1 MLAWSRGRGME
12 SLSTAEA
19 RCFII
24 DSMHVLITVCHT
36 WIAEDLYEGS
46 SLS

>member
-12 SLSTAEA
+12 SLSTAEEGA
-19 RCFII
+19 L
-24 DSMHVLITVCHT
+24 SSTVYMVQSLYCHT
-36 WIAEDLYEGS
+36 WVAEELDKGS